1 MVPHSAPWLWRHS
14 RRRRSRGR
22 NQHSRGGN
30 SRRGRWHSLPLNR
43 WRRWE
48 GRRRRR
54 RRRRRRGH
62 RLQSEAAAPAPF
74 PLQGGRCSESLDDG
88 GSMASDLC
96 HCCTGAGRKEQC
108 EQEGMAG
115 GLGQGAGEMAKVAG
129 WIGAGDAG
137 RMARRRAHGIEDDET
152 FRLNARFLRFPTT
165 WKRRWLVS
173 WPRNE
178 CLLSPPHFIQRFHF
192 C

>member
-1 MVPHSAPWLWRHS
+1 MAP
-14 RRRRSRGR
+14 
-22 NQHSRGGN
+22 
-30 SRRGRWHSLPLNR
+30 
-43 WRRWE
+43 
-48 GRRRRR
+48 
-54 RRRRRRGH
+54 
-62 RLQSEAAAPAPF
+62 
-74 PLQGGRCSESLDDG
+74 
-88 GSMASDLC
+88 DLC
-96 HCCTGAGRKEQC
+96 HCCTGAGRKERC

-152 FRLNARFLRFPTT
+152 FRLNARFMRFPTT

-178 CLLSPPHFIQRFHF
+178 CLLSPPHFMQRFHF